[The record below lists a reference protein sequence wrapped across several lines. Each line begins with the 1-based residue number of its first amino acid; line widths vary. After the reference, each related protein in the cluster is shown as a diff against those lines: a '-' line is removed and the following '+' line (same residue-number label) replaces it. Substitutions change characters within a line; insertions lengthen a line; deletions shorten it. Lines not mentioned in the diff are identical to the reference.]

1 MGTLLIKLTEKRKTP
16 ESLRNAYS
24 LLSAVTGII
33 CNVLLCIIKF
43 IIGSL
48 TACVSITADGLNN
61 LSDSA
66 ANIVNLISTKLSAK
80 NADKEHP
87 FGHGR
92 IEYISALIVS
102 LLIFIMSFELA
113 KTSVEKI
120 INPPEV
126 NFNIWYVV
134 LLSGTVLVKLWMA
147 FFNNRLFKLTNNLN
161 LKAIRQDS
169 VNDCLV
175 TLATIV
181 ALLLAHLL
189 GWNRADGIIGAAVAI
204 FIFISGIEIL
214 KSVIGPL
221 LGEAPSKQTSE
232 EIEKI
237 ITESDFVL
245 GVHDLIVHNYGVGK
259 TIASAHAE
267 VPENASLKEVHE
279 AIDSAERKIESQ
291 LGIIMCIHADPVST
305 DETSVKYAQIVS
317 QVIEKYNPAY
327 SFHDLRT
334 TTQNGETKLFFDL
347 KVPFEDEAKKEKIEA
362 DLIKILS
369 EICPDTHI
377 NINVEHGYIE
387 N

>member
-61 LSDSA
+61 L
-66 ANIVNLISTKLSAK
+66 NLISTKLSAK

-305 DETSVKYAQIVS
+305 DEISVKYTQIVS

>member
-1 MGTLLIKLTEKRKTP
+1 MGTILIKIINKHEKP
-16 ESLRNAYS
+16 EHLRNAYS
-24 LLSAVTGII
+24 LLASVTGII
-33 CNVLLCIIKF
+33 CNVILCVIKLV
-43 IIGSL
+43 IGSL

-66 ANIVNLISTKLSAK
+66 ANIVNLVATKLSAK
-80 NADKEHP
+80 PVDREHP

-92 IEYISALIVS
+92 IEYVSALIVS

-113 KTSVEKI
+113 KTSVQKI

-169 VNDCLV
+169 FNDCLV
-175 TLATIV
+175 TLATIT
-181 ALLLAHLL
+181 ALLLARFL
-189 GWNRADGIIGAAVAI
+189 GWNRADGIIGMAVAI
-204 FIFISGIEIL
+204 FILVSGIGIL
-214 KSVIGPL
+214 KGVMGPL

-232 EIEKI
+232 EIKRI
-237 ITESDFVL
+237 ITENDLIL

-259 TIASAHAE
+259 VIASAHAE
-267 VPENASLKEVHE
+267 VPESASLKEIHDI
-279 AIDSAERKIESQ
+279 IDTAERKIEAE
-291 LGIIMCIHADPVST
+291 LGITMCIHMDPVCT
-305 DETSVKYAQIVS
+305 DETSVKYTQIVS
-317 QVIEKYNPAY
+317 QVIEKYNAEY

-334 TTQNGETKLFFDL
+334 TEENGEKKLFFDL
-347 KVPFEDEAKKEKIEA
+347 KVPFEDESKKEQIKS
-362 DLIKILS
+362 DLTQILGD
-369 EICPDTHI
+369 ICPDTAI
-377 NINVEHGYIE
+377 RINVEHGYIE

>member
-1 MGTLLIKLTEKRKTP
+1 MSYFLINFVKKRKSP
-16 ESLRNAYS
+16 EEQRNAYS
-24 LLSAVTGII
+24 VLSSVSGIV
-33 CNVLLCIIKF
+33 CNILLCAVKF

-80 NADKEHP
+80 PVDKEHP

-102 LLIFIMSFELA
+102 FLIFLMSADLA
-113 KTSVEKI
+113 KTSIEKI
-120 INPPEV
+120 IRPSEIT
-126 NFNIWYVV
+126 FNVWYVAV
-134 LLSGTVLVKLWMA
+134 LAGSVLVKLWMA
-147 FFNNRLFKLTNNLN
+147 LFNNRLFKLTDNLN

-169 VNDCLV
+169 FNDCLV
-175 TLATIV
+175 TLTTIT
-181 ALLLAHLL
+181 ALLLAHFL
-189 GWNRADGIIGAAVAI
+189 GWNRADGIIGMAVAI

-245 GVHDLIVHNYGVGK
+245 GVHDLIAHNYGVGK

-305 DETSVKYAQIVS
+305 DETSVKYTQIVS

-334 TTQNGETKLFFDL
+334 TTQDGETKLFFDL